1 MERLADRLTN
11 YIVKK
16 NIIDKESYEI
26 YRYGMLTGLEMTL
39 CMAICFIIAI
49 LLKSFL
55 EFIVLVVV
63 FFSLRAYVGGIHLKH
78 YLSCLV
84 CSCLVITF
92 LLVVAQ
98 TWKMDLLVAVPVTA
112 ASFFVINRLAPSA
125 TKGRVNDQEEMVF
138 FRKQRKRI
146 LFGVAALDMMF
157 IILGLKIYW
166 SLIMYTMLVVLISMV
181 IGISKNDS
189 ERRGDKV

>member
-1 MERLADRLTN
+1 MEWLADRLTN

-26 YRYGMLTGLEMTL
+26 YRYGMLTGLEITL

-55 EFIVLVVV
+55 EFIVLAVV

-92 LLVVAQ
+92 LLVAAR
-98 TWKMDLLVAVPVTA
+98 TWKADLLVAIPVTA
-112 ASFFVINRLAPSA
+112 VAFFLINSLAPYA
-125 TKGRVNDQEEMVF
+125 TKERVNDQEEMAF

-146 LFGVAALDMMF
+146 LFVIVTLDIIF
-157 IILGLKIYW
+157 IILGLRVYW
-166 SLIMYTMLVVLISMV
+166 SLIMYTTLVVLISMV
-181 IGISKNDS
+181 IGICKYEY
-189 ERRGDKV
+189 ERRDNKV